1 MSVSFWI
8 ISIPESFCSILNF
21 FSAPPCEILL
31 CSAVSLLCTLDDV
44 VCRMIRGVPPS
55 RLERRA
61 TFLRHILLPIY
72 YKNRCQKICFS
83 AAAQLYPSSFEICT
97 DCGFTLLQELQYR
110 EAFCPRGTQGRH
122 RRRSK
127 RGSFYLQG
135 GTC

>member
-21 FSAPPCEILL
+21 FLL
-31 CSAVSLLCTLDDV
+31 PHVKSFCVLLSVYFVRWTMLCAE
-44 VCRMIRGVPPS
+44 RYGVPPS

-83 AAAQLYPSSFEICT
+83 AAAQFYPSSFASSA

-110 EAFCPRGTQGRH
+110 EAFCPRGTQVRH

>member
-21 FSAPPCEILL
+21 FLL
-31 CSAVSLLCTLDDV
+31 PHVKSFCVLLSVYFVRWSMLCA
-44 VCRMIRGVPPS
+44 
-55 RLERRA
+55 ERYME
-61 TFLRHILLPIY
+61 FLRYILLPIY
-72 YKNRCQKICFS
+72 YKNRCRKICFS
-83 AAAQLYPSSFEICT
+83 AAAQFYPSSFASSA